1 MLGVLGGGLGVLGW
15 EGGQKGRS
23 FSRNLAF
30 FFYYYKNGVF
40 WGCWGGLGR
49 AWAGFVG
56 KEVGCVW
63 GVVGASWGFHGCGW
77 VGLGGG
83 GGVGLWVGVGVV
95 RAGQTLYQN
104 IKDVPQTS
112 KNRRMDGCGA
122 PRPHSFL
129 ALANFLLA
137 SQ

>member
-1 MLGVLGGGLGVLGW
+1 MFGGLLGHLGGSTGAGGW
-15 EGGQKGRS
+15 
-23 FSRNLAF
+23 
-30 FFYYYKNGVF
+30 
-40 WGCWGGLGR
+40 
-49 AWAGFVG
+49 AWAEAVG
-56 KEVGCVW
+56 W
-63 GVVGASWGFHGCGW
+63 GCGW
-77 VGLGGG
+77 GLGLR
-83 GGVGLWVGVGVV
+83 GLV
-95 RAGQTLYQN
+95 RLSTKAS